1 MRAAAAAIAHV
12 PAGVEVEASNNIGP
26 RLSGRDTVLLLNGT
40 PRWAPWVVGDT
51 LGLDFPFCTPSQQ
64 AQEVAYLRAHGYSQV
79 FADDGYVVLH
89 RPADWRTARPWPT
102 RCPRP
107 ACTRTSAT
115 DDGITGAEPARGQP
129 RPARPPATAR
139 PSALPASG
147 QARAA
152 QVVQTIEHLVGLQA
166 QAPFP
171 PYYGLH
177 SRLDGFRP
185 GDLAALIT
193 DRSVVRI
200 ALMRGTIHL
209 VSARDCLPLRR
220 LVQPVIERG
229 MRSAFGRQLAGVD
242 AGVLAAAGRSLVEAE
257 PMTFSQLGQAL
268 AARWPDH
275 PPAALAQGVRAFVPL
290 VQVPPRA
297 VWGQAGQSLHT
308 SAEHWLGQPRPAAGR
323 AQPSRSASRA
333 ELAQLVTRYLGAF
346 GPATV
351 RDVQAWSGLT
361 GLKAVLE
368 QLRPSLVTFRDEQG
382 AELFDL
388 PTAPRPGGEVPAP
401 VRLVAE
407 FDNLVLSHA
416 ERSRVISAEATKRLY
431 TVNGVIPGSVLI
443 DGFVAGMWRLA
454 RSRDVA
460 TLTIELFAPV
470 RERDAL
476 VAEAERILAFGAPGA
491 AHDIRFA
498 PLAPQAS

>member
-1 MRAAAAAIAHV
+1 VSSASTAISLRAVNRALLARQLLLDRPRLPTAGPDRAARVI
-12 PAGVEVEASNNIGP
+12 
-26 RLSGRDTVLLLNGT
+26 
-40 PRWAPWVVGDT
+40 
-51 LGLDFPFCTPSQQ
+51 
-64 AQEVAYLRAHGYSQV
+64 
-79 FADDGYVVLH
+79 
-89 RPADWRTARPWPT
+89 
-102 RCPRP
+102 
-107 ACTRTSAT
+107 
-115 DDGITGAEPARGQP
+115 
-129 RPARPPATAR
+129 
-139 PSALPASG
+139 
-147 QARAA
+147 
-152 QVVQTIEHLVGLQA
+152 QTIEHLVGLQA

-185 GDLAALIT
+185 EDLAALIT
-193 DRSVVRI
+193 DRRVVRI

-220 LVQPVIERG
+220 LLQPVIERG
-229 MRSAFGRQLAGVD
+229 MRGAFGKQLAGVD
-242 AGVLAAAGRSLVEAE
+242 PDALAAAGRSLVEAE
-257 PMTFSQLGQAL
+257 PMTFSQLGQEL

-308 SAEHWLGQPRPAAGR
+308 SAEHWLAHRRPAAGPDSPGR
-323 AQPSRSASRA
+323 PATRA

-361 GLKAVLE
+361 GLKEVLE
-368 QLRPSLVTFRDEQG
+368 QLRPALVTFRDEQG

-416 ERSRVISAEATKRLY
+416 ERSRVIGAEATKRLY
-431 TVNGVIPGSVLI
+431 TINGVIPGAVLI
-443 DGFVAGMWRLA
+443 GGFVAGMWRLA
-454 RSRDVA
+454 RSRDAA
-460 TLTIELFAPV
+460 TLTIELFGPA
-470 RERDAL
+470 RQRDTEERDGKERDAL
-476 VAEAERILAFGAPGA
+476 TAEAERVLAFGAPGA
-491 AHDIRFA
+491 AHEVRFA
-498 PLAPQAS
+498 SLAEAPGRNP